1 MPRRAV
7 LSDEQRAA
15 LLALPDD
22 ETLLVQHWTLSR
34 DDLAI
39 IVRRRRP
46 HNRLGFAIQL
56 CALRYPGRALL
67 PGEVIPVE
75 IADFLAAQTEVRRLE
90 VALAQHDARVAG
102 IAAEGAAAD
111 EHGEDPQR
119 PPQWGGYRLLP
130 DTWEFWQGR
139 TSRLHDRLR
148 FRLRGADWA
157 RDRLAP

>member
-7 LSDEQRAA
+7 VSDEQRAA

-56 CALRYPGRALL
+56 CALRYPGRFLR
-67 PGEVIPVE
+67 PGELIPDRGHSVE
-75 IADFLAAQTEVRRLE
+75 GTLNNVK
-90 VALAQHDARVAG
+90 
-102 IAAEGAAAD
+102 
-111 EHGEDPQR
+111 GEQS
-119 PPQWGGYRLLP
+119 
-130 DTWEFWQGR
+130 EN
-139 TSRLHDRLR
+139 
-148 FRLRGADWA
+148 A
-157 RDRLAP
+157 

>member
-56 CALRYPGRALL
+56 
-67 PGEVIPVE
+67 
-75 IADFLAAQTEVRRLE
+75 
-90 VALAQHDARVAG
+90 
-102 IAAEGAAAD
+102 
-111 EHGEDPQR
+111 
-119 PPQWGGYRLLP
+119 GG
-130 DTWEFWQGR
+130 
-139 TSRLHDRLR
+139 TSRFVIWTAAVGTNGQQKPERCR
-148 FRLRGADWA
+148 KVY
-157 RDRLAP
+157 

>member
-46 HNRLGFAIQL
+46 ITGWVSRSSFAR
-56 CALRYPGRALL
+56 CAILA
-67 PGEVIPVE
+67 VSCDPVN
-75 IADFLAAQTEVRRLE
+75 
-90 VALAQHDARVAG
+90 
-102 IAAEGAAAD
+102 
-111 EHGEDPQR
+111 
-119 PPQWGGYRLLP
+119 
-130 DTWEFWQGR
+130 
-139 TSRLHDRLR
+139 
-148 FRLRGADWA
+148 
-157 RDRLAP
+157 